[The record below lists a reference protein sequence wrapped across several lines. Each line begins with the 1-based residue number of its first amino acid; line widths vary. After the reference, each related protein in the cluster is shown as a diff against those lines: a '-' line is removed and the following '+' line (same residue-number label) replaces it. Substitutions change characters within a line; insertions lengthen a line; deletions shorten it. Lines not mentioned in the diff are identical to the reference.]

1 MTALDPPL
9 LAEALAY
16 LESHVN
22 FESAPARRAAP
33 TLDRMIE
40 LCRLLG
46 DPQDACPV
54 VHLTGTNGK
63 GSTARMVSA
72 LIAAHGLSVGTYTSP
87 HLERINERMAVN
99 GEPIDDASLAE
110 RLLALRPYEDHL
122 GVRLTHFELLTAAAL
137 RWFADVAVDAI
148 VLEVGM
154 GGRWDAT
161 NVADGAVAVVTNVA
175 LDHAEVIGPTRTE
188 IAEEKSGIIKPDSV
202 VVLGETD
209 PDLVAVFGRRP
220 SAGMWLRDRD
230 FGCERN
236 VVAVGGRLLDLR
248 TPAGLVEE
256 IYLPLHGPHQ
266 GDNAACALAA
276 AEAFFGRRLDDGVVN
291 EAFAAVRVPGRFEV
305 VRRHPLVVL
314 DGAHNPA
321 GAVALARTLDDDF
334 GGRSPEVL
342 VVGFTVGRDPAEML
356 TVLRA
361 DRSRLVLACRPPSPR
376 GLDPA
381 EVVGA
386 ASGLGVRAEAAPS
399 VPAAIARA
407 IEAVAD
413 DEFVLVT
420 GSLYVVGD
428 ARTVLH
434 PDEGRADRRGAR

>member
-1 MTALDPPL
+1 MPALDPSS
-9 LAEALAY
+9 LADALAY
-16 LESHVN
+16 LDSHVN
-22 FESAPARRAAP
+22 FETAPARRAAP

-46 DPQDACPV
+46 DPQAACPV

-63 GSTARMVSA
+63 GSTARMVSS

-110 RLLALRPYEDHL
+110 RLLALRPYEEHL

-137 RWFADVAVDAI
+137 WWFADVAVEAL

-188 IAEEKSGIIKPDSV
+188 ISVEKSGIIKPDSV

-209 PDLVAVFGRRP
+209 PELVAIFERRP
-220 SAGMWLRDRD
+220 SAGVWLRHRD

-236 VVAVGGRLLDLR
+236 VVAIGGRLLDLR
-248 TPAGLVEE
+248 TPSGLAEE
-256 IYLPLHGPHQ
+256 VYLPLHGPHQ
-266 GDNAACALAA
+266 GENAACALAA
-276 AEAFFGRRLDDGVVN
+276 AEAFFGRRLDDAVVN

-305 VRRHPLVVL
+305 VRRRPLVVL

-321 GAVALARTLDDDF
+321 GAQALARTLEDDF
-334 GGRSPEVL
+334 GGRAPEVL
-342 VVGFTVGRDPAEML
+342 VVGFTGGRDPAEML
-356 TVLRA
+356 KVLGA

-381 EVVGA
+381 EVVAA
-386 ASGLGVRAEAAPS
+386 ASGLGIRAEAAPS

-407 IEAVAD
+407 MEAVAD
-413 DEFVLVT
+413 EEFVLVT

-428 ARTVLH
+428 ARRVLH
-434 PDEGRADRRGAR
+434 PAGR